1 MKQSPSG
8 LRRTSQGAAHMVIAT
23 APQRPLTCAAD
34 APTRRAMALVL
45 NSLLLGIAQLKD
57 PAVLRVL
64 AKSFAL
70 TLIAF
75 IGLGMALYFALVAAF
90 DYYELSDSG
99 LAGATVAALLALLSF
114 WFLFRVVALAVLQFF
129 ADEIV
134 QAVER
139 KHYPDAASRARN
151 LPFREDLANSLKGIG
166 RALGFNLA
174 ALPVAILLLFTAIG
188 PAVVFLLVN
197 AVLLGRELT
206 DMAWLRHRLDKAE
219 TGPVRAGQRL
229 ILGACVTGMMLIPFV
244 NLLAPVIGAAA
255 GTHMVHLRRGQLDKP
270 SNA

>member
-1 MKQSPSG
+1 MS
-8 LRRTSQGAAHMVIAT
+8 
-23 APQRPLTCAAD
+23 
-34 APTRRAMALVL
+34 LVL
-45 NSLLLGIAQLKD
+45 NSLLLGISQLKD

-70 TLIAF
+70 TLIVFA
-75 IGLGMALYFALVAAF
+75 GLGVALYFALVPAF
-90 DYYELSDSG
+90 EYFGLSDSG
-99 LAGATVAALLALLSF
+99 LAGATVAALIAILSF

-134 QAVER
+134 LAVEN
-139 KHYPDAASRARN
+139 KHYPDAARQARK

-166 RALGFNLA
+166 RAVGFNLA

-188 PAVVFLLVN
+188 PAIVFLLVN

-206 DMAWLRHRLDKAE
+206 DMAWLRHRPERLGSEQLGSGKAE
-219 TGPVRAGQRL
+219 ASPTGAGQRL
-229 ILGACVTGMMLIPFV
+229 ILGACVAGMMLIPFV

-255 GTHMVHLRRGQLDKP
+255 GTHMVHIRRKQLDAA